1 MILRSIKPISATDQL
16 TPLDTDHVSLH
27 PYQPFRLAINLF
39 KMHIYD
45 ASKRRLQSHQPPLD
59 HSHSLYQ
66 PRDSHHT
73 LALRLFTLFYQPNQ
87 QHQPAHASHHS
98 FTFYRLIND
107 KMRTSLTFLTL
118 LAAAGSAV
126 AAPVPASNMGNGAV
140 QKIVSG
146 HHRRSDSQIMVDL
159 KEHMV
164 SQSMRH
170 IPGFTKI

>member
-1 MILRSIKPISATDQL
+1 MSHL
-16 TPLDTDHVSLH
+16 TLINHFGSPSTGSKCIYTMH
-27 PYQPFRLAINLF
+27 PNPFTT
-39 KMHIYD
+39 
-45 ASKRRLQSHQPPLD
+45 HQPPLD

-73 LALRLFTLFYQPNQ
+73 LALRLYTLFYQTNQ
-87 QHQPAHASHHS
+87 QHYRLTPPLRYS
-98 FTFYRLIND
+98 YRLIND

-146 HHRRSDSQIMVDL
+146 HHRRSDSQVMVDL

-164 SQSMRH
+164 SH
-170 IPGFTKI
+170 L

>member
-1 MILRSIKPISATDQL
+1 MILRSIEPISATNQL

-27 PYQPFRLAINLF
+27 PFSTILARHRSF
-39 KMHIYD
+39 KMHIYN
-45 ASKRRLQSHQPPLD
+45 ASKRRLQSHQTPLD

-73 LALRLFTLFYQPNQ
+73 LALRLFTLFYQTNQ
-87 QHQPAHASHHS
+87 PTLPAHASTS
-98 FTFYRLIND
+98 LLLPINQR

-146 HHRRSDSQIMVDL
+146 HHRRSDSQVMVDL

-164 SQSMRH
+164 SH
-170 IPGFTKI
+170 L

>member
-1 MILRSIKPISATDQL
+1 MSHFTLINHCGPPSIFQNAYIQCIQTRFTISSNTTRSL
-16 TPLDTDHVSLH
+16 TLTLPNPGLASLWL
-27 PYQPFRLAINLF
+27 Y
-39 KMHIYD
+39 
-45 ASKRRLQSHQPPLD
+45 AS
-59 HSHSLYQ
+59 SHS
-66 PRDSHHT
+66 
-73 LALRLFTLFYQPNQ
+73 FTKPTNQ
-87 QHQPAHASHHS
+87 QQSAHASHYS

-146 HHRRSDSQIMVDL
+146 HHRRSDSQVMVDL

-164 SQSMRH
+164 SQSLKR
-170 IPGFTKI
+170 IQSFTKILDRLQDIQVQRAECNQRVQRL

>member
-1 MILRSIKPISATDQL
+1 MILRSIKPISATKQL

-27 PYQPFRLAINLF
+27 PYQPFRPTINRG
-39 KMHIYD
+39 KMHIYN

-59 HSHSLYQ
+59 HSHLTLPTPGLASLWLYAS
-66 PRDSHHT
+66 SHSFNQT
-73 LALRLFTLFYQPNQ
+73 NQ
-87 QHQPAHASHHS
+87 QHQPAHASHYS

-146 HHRRSDSQIMVDL
+146 HHRRSDSQVMVDL

-170 IPGFTKI
+170 IQGFTKI